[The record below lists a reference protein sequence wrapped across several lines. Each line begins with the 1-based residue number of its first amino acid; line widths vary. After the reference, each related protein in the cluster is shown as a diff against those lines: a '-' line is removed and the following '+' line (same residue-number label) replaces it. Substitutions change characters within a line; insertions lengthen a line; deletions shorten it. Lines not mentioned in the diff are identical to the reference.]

1 MRIPDLISLTVEE
14 LFKMPHAKLPRKST
28 NIDMTAMCDV
38 AFLLLT
44 FFMLATKFKPE
55 EPVVVKTPS
64 SISEIP
70 LPDKDIMLLTVDT
83 KGRIFFSID
92 NKLKRKALIEDIE
105 YEKGLK
111 FTEAEK
117 TAFALGSSIGVPF
130 SQLKTYLNSTPDQQ
144 KEMDAASGGVP
155 VDTSVL
161 SPNNELAAW
170 IKSGRNT
177 NPMLRI
183 CIKAD
188 GEASYPNVQKI
199 IKTLEGYKLFKF
211 NLITNLKAVPAGTA
225 AYAIKNDNSAKAEK

>member
-1 MRIPDLISLTVEE
+1 
-14 LFKMPHAKLPRKST
+14 
-28 NIDMTAMCDV
+28 MTAMCDV

-83 KGRIFFSID
+83 KGRIFFAID
-92 NKLKRKALIEDIE
+92 NPKKRMDLINDIDADR
-105 YEKGLK
+105 GLK
-111 FTEAEK
+111 LSDVEK
-117 TAFALGSSIGVPF
+117 KTFALDASIGIPF
-130 SQLKTYLNSTPDQQ
+130 NQLKSYLSATPEQQ
-144 KEMDAASGGVP
+144 KELEKNAPGIP

-177 NPMLRI
+177 NPLLRI

-188 GEASYPNVQKI
+188 GEAAYPMVHKI
-199 IKTLEGYKLFKF
+199 IKTLEGWKLFKF
-211 NLITNLKAVPAGTA
+211 NLITNLKAIPPGTA
-225 AYAIKNDNSAKAEK
+225 AYEDSRKGMKS